1 MSPRGYRSTDNY
13 GNPGPLSKPVCA
25 TSGAYCPSKD
35 RCSSTYE
42 GRAVVCK
49 FIRAASG
56 ADRAHLHT
64 NTHYQ
69 HFLLMWIILPL
80 LFHLFTPPP
89 SVFLN
94 TNPPLLT
101 HHKLIYNN
109 FPAMDTFKQKQTPL
123 DNPLS
128 IPLSIM
134 YHHASMDS
142 MSTSF
147 HFTHARELEQMK
159 LKQEKFYALRH
170 ARIQKQK
177 EKLDNCSEL
186 PKCCSRF
193 AIVYLLYHQF
203 TVQTSLYFCL
213 KTYPQVLRE

>member
-1 MSPRGYRSTDNY
+1 MNI
-13 GNPGPLSKPVCA
+13 NPGPLSKPVCA

-69 HFLLMWIILPL
+69 HFLPMWIILPL

-109 FPAMDTFKQKQTPL
+109 FPVMDTFKQKQTPL

-159 LKQEKFYALRH
+159 LKQESFMLSDTQEFRNRKRNWTTAANSQNAAAGLQLCTY
-170 ARIQKQK
+170 
-177 EKLDNCSEL
+177 
-186 PKCCSRF
+186 
-193 AIVYLLYHQF
+193 Y
-203 TVQTSLYFCL
+203 TTSLLSKHPCTF
-213 KTYPQVLRE
+213 V

>member
-1 MSPRGYRSTDNY
+1 
-13 GNPGPLSKPVCA
+13 
-25 TSGAYCPSKD
+25 
-35 RCSSTYE
+35 
-42 GRAVVCK
+42 
-49 FIRAASG
+49 
-56 ADRAHLHT
+56 
-64 NTHYQ
+64 
-69 HFLLMWIILPL
+69 MWIILPL
-80 LFHLFTPPP
+80 LFQLFTHHPPVFLNTKQL
-89 SVFLN
+89 VFLN
-94 TNPPLLT
+94 TNPPIHFT
-101 HHKLIYNN
+101 HHLPFYTL
-109 FPAMDTFKQKQTPL
+109 PSMDTFKTKQAPME
-123 DNPLS
+123 NPLS
-128 IPLSIM
+128 IPISVM

-147 HFTHARELEQMK
+147 HFTHARDLEQMK